1 MTASKLEPKLF
12 ACTQSMELAKN
23 IAKEY
28 HIPLGN
34 VITTHFS
41 DGEFQPA
48 FEESV
53 RGRRI
58 FIIGSTMPPANN
70 LMEMLLMLDAAKR
83 ASARHITAVMPY
95 FGWARQGLRKGELLN
110 LRKQV
115 FERLWVFSED
125 CEALF

>member
-70 LMEMLLMLDAAKR
+70 LMEMLLMLDAQKECVL
-83 ASARHITAVMPY
+83 T
-95 FGWARQGLRKGELLN
+95 KN
-110 LRKQV
+110 L
-115 FERLWVFSED
+115 
-125 CEALF
+125 